1 MNKKLKAPQ
10 VDRYLWWLGQMDYQK
25 YDHASKY
32 DARSYELLDELFEL
46 LKNIKTLEGSSAWKF
61 WIRAERGTIED
72 YGDYEEM
79 FDCGE
84 VENHEDYLNRWKTE
98 YPDETEWYEFQ
109 ALDEKTI
116 GYKAIFVRHKFVIV
130 LDSRKPMVGYEYDI
144 SEFSQWLVDAVKEV
158 ISELKRVPTTSGC
171 RVSFLMNSERGQF
184 CGNTNGKSGR
194 KSGRKSSGIFLRPTL
209 LNSYPM
215 QKKNCPTTLGC
226 SLR

>member
-130 LDSRKPMVGYEYDI
+130 LDSRKPMVGYEYD
-144 SEFSQWLVDAVKEV
+144 A
-158 ISELKRVPTTSGC
+158 
-171 RVSFLMNSERGQF
+171 F
-184 CGNTNGKSGR
+184 CGARRPLVRSSAATLRRSGH
-194 KSGRKSSGIFLRPTL
+194 P
-209 LNSYPM
+209 
-215 QKKNCPTTLGC
+215 
-226 SLR
+226 